1 MLTLQERQCD
11 QKVAYSTFTEARRE
25 AKRMH
30 KKFRAQF
37 AAYPCH
43 WCGVFHVGHVRSH
56 AAIARRY
63 KQLSDRGLREAAR
76 AGKDLEVSE
85 NDGGG

>member
-1 MLTLQERQCD
+1 MLTLQERQCNL
-11 QKVAYSTFTEARRE
+11 KVAYNTLTEARRE

-30 KKFRAQF
+30 KKFHGQF
-37 AAYPCH
+37 AAYPCQ
-43 WCGVFHVGHVRSH
+43 WCGLSHVGHVRSH

-76 AGKDLEVSE
+76 AGKDLASLDE
-85 NDGGG
+85 GGCI